1 MQCNFLLRLIVITVL
16 FLLRAIREYDIL
28 NKNVQQLIVYTVAR
42 VKVQGGGGV
51 VGCRIGCHSK
61 S

>member
-1 MQCNFLLRLIVITVL
+1 MF
-16 FLLRAIREYDIL
+16 LRAIREYDIL
-28 NKNVQQLIVYTVAR
+28 NKDVQQLILYHVVR
-42 VKVQGGGGV
+42 VKVQGEGAGR